1 MTPERV
7 YLDAVL
13 TPSRSLSKTGFLLFM
28 AITFGFVVVMS
39 LAFASFGYYPI
50 IASHLVCFFV
60 VLIVFRHNFQT
71 LRQRTFVR
79 VTAERLDVRHVDSK
93 GLETAASLPAAFA
106 RVELES
112 QERAPGMIKLVAS
125 GQAYIIG
132 RFLTPD
138 EREDFVDCLQKALSD
153 ARSERYAPT

>member
-1 MTPERV
+1 MTSERV

-13 TPSRSLSKTGFLLFM
+13 APSRSLSNVGFLSFI
-28 AITFGFVVVMS
+28 AITFGFILTMS

-50 IASHLVCFFV
+50 IAGLFICFIV
-60 VLIVFRHNFQT
+60 VLLVFRHNFQT

-79 VTAERLDVRHVDSK
+79 VTAERLDVRHIDGK
-93 GLETAASLPAAFA
+93 GLETAASLPSAFA
-106 RVELES
+106 RVELEK
-112 QERAPGMIKLVAS
+112 QERAPSVIKLVAS

-138 EREDFVDCLQKALSD
+138 ERKDFVDCLQKALSD
-153 ARSERYAPT
+153 ARSERYAAT